1 MFNPRTIAF
10 IGATERE
17 GSVGLQIMK
26 NLLAGGNGRKIYPVN
41 PNRQSVLG
49 IKCVSSV
56 LNIDD
61 HIDLAVIA
69 TPNKTVPKLVEEC
82 GQLGVDGVVI
92 ISAGFR
98 EIGFIRPHLGLNATF
113 LRESPEP
120 GEIAFISQSGGR
132 DR

>member
-1 MFNPRTIAF
+1 MENMFNPRTIAF

-49 IKCVSSV
+49 IKCFPSV

-69 TPNKTVPKLVEEC
+69 TPNETVPRLVEEC
-82 GQLGVDGVVI
+82 GQQGVDGVVI
-92 ISAGFR
+92 ISG
-98 EIGFIRPHLGLNATF
+98 G
-113 LRESPEP
+113 
-120 GEIAFISQSGGR
+120 SGR
-132 DR
+132 